1 MKSAL
6 LLRGVYFTSGTQEGS
21 PIDRLIGAM
30 AQSMNLDR
38 QHLARQTGTGRSYFI
53 ERLFRE
59 VAFGERGL
67 VGANPKV
74 ERQRTWIARGVLAAT
89 VVLVLAVLG
98 VWIASFRA
106 NQAYIAE
113 VDARVKPLHG
123 QLQALS
129 PAQRDVLAVLPL
141 LNAIRNAP
149 GDAPSWAEGF
159 GLYQGD
165 MLGAEGASVYR
176 KLLIAVMAPGSW
188 RAWKSSCAGAAVP
201 TSSTRA
207 SRPT

>member
-1 MKSAL
+1 
-6 LLRGVYFTSGTQEGS
+6 
-21 PIDRLIGAM
+21 M

-74 ERQRTWIARGVLAAT
+74 ERQRKWMARGVLAAT
-89 VVLVLAVLG
+89 AILVLGIAAL
-98 VWIASFRA
+98 WFASFSA
-106 NQAYIAE
+106 NRTYIAA
-113 VDARVKPLHG
+113 VDGRVKPLHG
-123 QLQALS
+123 ELQGLS

-141 LNAIRNAP
+141 LNAIRNVS
-149 GDAPSWAEGF
+149 GDAPSWAEGY

-176 KLLIAVMAPGSW
+176 KLLIAVMAPGHGPY
-188 RAWKSSCAGAAVP
+188 RGTAQRRLLGLP
-201 TSSTRA
+201 LRG
-207 SRPT
+207 P